1 MLSPITF
8 KKLQK
13 DLNEER
19 CKDGGS
25 NWKSGSVRTDKEN
38 KYNWRIWI
46 EVCPFN
52 HGGSY
57 FNSNILLRVCFQLKH
72 LMVKIL
78 VLVGME
84 LHGSKERG
92 ANKNEDNNRN
102 SSDDCSKRWCWF
114 SQILYSFLFLSSIQ
128 QPYPFRLHSWYD
140 ALRREFNF
148 GYGYV
153 SVLAIKLLEEG
164 FDLQGHLQALR
175 RHYFME
181 AAGWVR
187 HVPFC

>member
-102 SSDDCSKRWCWF
+102 NNDDCSKRWCWF
-114 SQILYSFLFLSSIQ
+114 SQILSSFLFLSSIQQPYPFRLHCDDCSKRWCWFCQILSSFLFLSSIQ
-128 QPYPFRLHSWYD
+128 QPYPFRLHS
-140 ALRREFNF
+140 
-148 GYGYV
+148 
-153 SVLAIKLLEEG
+153 
-164 FDLQGHLQALR
+164 
-175 RHYFME
+175 
-181 AAGWVR
+181 
-187 HVPFC
+187 